1 MMYRAA
7 RSGLTVGLALVLG
20 GCAVG
25 PFYHPPA
32 IDIPAAFRATS
43 VTARQAWPA
52 KDWWRGFG
60 SAQLDTLI
68 GETETGSFDIQAAV
82 ARVRQADAQ
91 VRISGSPL
99 LPTLSGSGSANYQ
112 YASRS
117 SGSSSSLSGFSSSR
131 SRESR
136 SYSLGPAISYE
147 LDFWGKLRATQDSAL
162 ESDLYSRFD
171 QQTVA
176 LTTVTSVA
184 TTWFTAL
191 ELEDRIAVAQRNL
204 HDATEILQA
213 IQGRLQAGTA
223 TALDV
228 AQQAALVDG
237 LRAEIPGLQSQLV
250 QEINGLGVL
259 VGRPPESIH
268 VEPGT
273 LNTLSLPAIA
283 PGLPSEVLLRR
294 PDVASAEAQLIAA
307 NANIAAARAAFFPDV
322 TLSASG
328 GWQSIALSSLFGPA
342 SLFASAS
349 ASVAQTIFDNGLKG
363 GQYEQAQG
371 RYDELLA
378 DYRKA
383 VVQAFT
389 DVDNAVDAY
398 RLATEQEALER
409 QAVATAQ
416 QAADIARAQ
425 LLAGTSDLVTA
436 LQAQST
442 LFSDLDTLSQ
452 VRLAR
457 FTALV
462 DLYKALGGGWTKAD
476 TPVPSGTYFH
486 GVL

>member
-1 MMYRAA
+1 MIRRAA
-7 RSGLTVGLALVLG
+7 RGGVLTGLALLLG
-20 GCAVG
+20 GCALG

-32 IDIPAAFRATS
+32 LEIPAAFRATS

-68 GETETGSFDIQAAV
+68 GEAEAGSFDIQAAM

-91 VRISGSPL
+91 VRIAGSPL
-99 LPTLSGSGSANYQ
+99 LPTVSGSGSAGYQ
-112 YASRS
+112 YASRQA
-117 SGSSSSLSGFSSSR
+117 SSSASLQSLASR

-136 SYSLGPAISYE
+136 SYSTGPAISYE
-147 LDFWGKLRATQDSAL
+147 LDFWGKLRAAQDSAL
-162 ESDLYSRFD
+162 ESDLFSRFD

-176 LTTVTSVA
+176 LTTVASVA

-191 ELEDRIAVAQRNL
+191 SLQDRIGVARRNL
-204 HDATEILQA
+204 HDATQILQA
-213 IQGRLQAGTA
+213 IQARLQAGTA

-228 AQQAALVDG
+228 AQEAALVDG
-237 LRAEIPGLQSQLV
+237 LRAGIPGLQSQLV
-250 QEINGLGVL
+250 QQLNGLGVL

-268 VEPGT
+268 VTPGT
-273 LNTLSLPAIA
+273 LNALRLPVIA
-283 PGLPSEVLLRR
+283 PGLPSAVLLRR
-294 PDVASAEAQLIAA
+294 PDVAAAEAQLIAA
-307 NANIAAARAAFFPDV
+307 NANIAEARAAFFPAV

-328 GWQSIALSSLFGPA
+328 GWQSVALASLFGPA

-349 ASVAQTIFDNGLKG
+349 AGVAQTIFDNGLKG
-363 GQYEQAQG
+363 GQYAQAQG

-378 DYRKA
+378 NYRKA

-425 LLAGTSDLVTA
+425 LLAGTSDIVTA

-442 LFSDLDTLSQ
+442 LFSDLDTLAQ
-452 VRLAR
+452 VRLTR

-462 DLYKALGGGWTKAD
+462 DLYKALGGGWTRAD
-476 TPVPSGTYFH
+476 TAVPSGTYFH